1 MKQSPSLFLVLFLLT
16 VSVCFAQQAE
26 QRTGS
31 PSLVIEGGT
40 LIDGTG
46 TDARENGRIVARGN
60 KILSV
65 LDDANQPLPQGARV
79 VDARGKYILPGLI
92 DGHAHYSGWA
102 AQFYLHYGITTV
114 VDVGNASPWIFAQK
128 WAIENGL
135 IPGPRIYASG
145 AIVDNPPPALYIS
158 EWHFVETPEQARAAV
173 RHEVAA
179 GADAIKIYKQL
190 RPNLMQAVVEEAHFH
205 GIPVTAHLASSARDA
220 VMMGVDSIEHA
231 SGIAIATMTD
241 REKLNEV
248 EQKRYT
254 VRGYLAD
261 HATVRGIF
269 SYMKPELVPDLVK
282 LFVEKGT
289 SVTPNLAGYWIGT
302 HRFAEEYK
310 REDEALLADPAYAAV
325 PELARRWIPLAHD
338 FFGRTKTTPR
348 YQQAYRNLQSFL
360 KQFAAAGGK
369 AVVGTDSTSY
379 EMHAVNLHR
388 EMELWVDAGLTP
400 MQTLLG
406 ATKHAAEKY
415 WKWDEVGSVEPG
427 KYADFVILDANPL
440 EDIRNT
446 RKIHMVIQNGRIL
459 DTTLDPN
466 FVDQLPVTP
475 WSEDEVTNLGK
486 LLFEDD
492 DYPGC

>member
-1 MKQSPSLFLVLFLLT
+1 MIIITRHFTALFFILFFANGVPS
-16 VSVCFAQQAE
+16 FAQEAAGEPTLFIQ
-26 QRTGS
+26 
-31 PSLVIEGGT
+31 GGT

-46 TDARENGRIVARGN
+46 ADPVVDATIVVRGN
-60 KILSV
+60 KILRVSRGT
-65 LDDANQPLPQGARV
+65 ARPAPQGARV
-79 VDARGKYILPGLI
+79 VDARGKYVLPGLI

-102 AQFYLHYGITTV
+102 AQLYLHYGITTV
-114 VDVGNASPWIFAQK
+114 VDVGNASPWIFAQQ

-135 IPGPRIYASG
+135 IPGPRIYAAG
-145 AIVDNPPPALYIS
+145 NIIDNPPPSLYIS
-158 EWHFVETPEQARAAV
+158 DWHLVETPEQARAAV

-179 GADAIKIYKQL
+179 GADAIKVYKQL
-190 RPNLMQAVVEEAHFH
+190 RPNLMRVVVEEAHFH

-220 VMMGVDSIEHA
+220 VMMGVDSLEHA
-231 SGIAIATMTD
+231 SGVAIATTTD

-254 VRGYLAD
+254 DRGYLAE
-261 HATVRGIF
+261 HSTVRGIF
-269 SYMKPELVPDLVK
+269 YYMEPELVPDLVR

-302 HRFAEEYK
+302 HRFADEYK

-348 YQQAYRNLQSFL
+348 YQQAYRNMQMFL
-360 KQFAAAGGK
+360 KQFADAGGK

-388 EMELWVDAGLTP
+388 EMELWVDAGVTP

-415 WKWDEVGSVEPG
+415 RKWNEVGSVEPG

-466 FVDQLPVTP
+466 FVDQIPQP
-475 WSEDEVTNLGK
+475 SWSEEIITNLGK
-486 LLFEDD
+486 LLFEDED
-492 DYPGC
+492 